1 MLYLF
6 LVERVD
12 RLWASKTRREDRLY
26 VFNFFGLLIPFVTV
40 IILNLKYREASL
52 QAGMCYIGINMIAL
66 IPLVAYDVLANIY
79 LTCLFMA
86 PLLNAYS
93 FQHRSKTNNLR
104 RTALRAFLGGA
115 ITLVSSVANLL
126 ALLILKGEQSWI
138 CLLCCNSD
146 VLLSVVV
153 LQWMASGD
161 GPTVRASYPPVTRN
175 SQAREVS
182 HASNHSRNTY
192 PIDQATEGNRQI
204 VVVSQAGS
212 EEMELKE
219 ASIYAGATGSA
230 DPAMIMKTVCMTVES
245 TREGSLAE
253 EDVVE
258 AQIVDTEDDSG

>member
-6 LVERVD
+6 LVERVVSAAED

-175 SQAREVS
+175 SQA
-182 HASNHSRNTY
+182 H